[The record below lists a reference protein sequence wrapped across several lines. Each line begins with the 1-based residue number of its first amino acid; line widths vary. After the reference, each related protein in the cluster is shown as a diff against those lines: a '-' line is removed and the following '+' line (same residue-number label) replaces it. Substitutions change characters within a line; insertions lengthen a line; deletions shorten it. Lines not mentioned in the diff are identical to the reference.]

1 VRNKARVRPLESA
14 HIVSILVGPTTSRSC
29 SSKRTFTNPSA
40 DSSCPRSISLL
51 VGWPLLLGSAT
62 LMNFEHTSDLR
73 TMGECGDPIVPHG
86 KLARISHTP
95 FCGESRRRARV
106 GFPPAL
112 ASRHFWIGVAGLN
125 RLQRAFEIAGT
136 IFLVVSR
143 LISRTAPHCLWCGL
157 RRQVLLEIEMFGF
170 SNAGSPRPAGR
181 VPAKDN

>member
-1 VRNKARVRPLESA
+1 MPPRTSTTA
-14 HIVSILVGPTTSRSC
+14 HEGFSRSKF
-29 SSKRTFTNPSA
+29 SEAYPIPGTAWGQGGVANVQFAGVPLSAVLKKQNVKIDREVKLPTKRQ
-40 DSSCPRSISLL
+40 DL
-51 VGWPLLLGSAT
+51 V
-62 LMNFEHTSDLR
+62 
-73 TMGECGDPIVPHG
+73 
-86 KLARISHTP
+86 RISHTP